1 MASSISYYEVIVT
14 LIAFSLSLFTLYRVS
29 HHKSLTKA
37 LQEQKKSNL
46 HLNAQLDELQLE
58 HKRINLSQTQSERLK
73 SDILSEVDTLF
84 EHVGDLDRMHAEQA
98 LTVQN
103 TLEQVEIEGAQASQS
118 SQAALAQIEAGNSD
132 TANLRKTLEEL
143 SHVESVMSELS
154 VVIKSVSE
162 HSTEISHIADESRLL
177 SLNASIEAARA
188 GEHGRG
194 FAVVA
199 QSVTDLAGKS
209 ASSASEIKSISQSG
223 ESHVNTVV
231 STFSEVMENTQSL
244 LLRVSESYQNIEK
257 GMETSVDS
265 SVALKQHLDAFHASY
280 SEMHT
285 NSKAIFER
293 LNHDLSTVVGK
304 FNGNEVLDISV
315 NDASVSLA
323 DYDYLIDVRHEH
335 EFNDELGHIEG
346 TKNINVQSSDFESK
360 LQTLD
365 KTKDYLWICRSG
377 GRSKRAAL
385 MALRKGFVGKCHNMD
400 GGMLAWN
407 KAKLSVIRNELR

>member
-14 LIAFSLSLFTLYRVS
+14 LIAIALFLLTLHRFSLQ
-29 HHKSLTKA
+29 KKLTHS
-37 LQEQKKSNL
+37 LQELRKT
-46 HLNAQLDELQLE
+46 NAHIQEQLDNLTLE
-58 HKRINLSQTQSERLK
+58 YDRITLSQVQSDRLK
-73 SDILSEVDTLF
+73 GDILSEVDTLF
-84 EHVGDLDRMHAEQA
+84 DHVGGLDQMHAEQA

-103 TLEQVEIEGAQASQS
+103 TLEQVEIESVQASHS
-118 SQAALAQIEAGNSD
+118 SQAALEQIESGNSD
-132 TANLRKTLEEL
+132 TENLRSKLKEL
-143 SHVESVMSELS
+143 SEVESVMSELFE
-154 VVIKSVSE
+154 VIKSVAE

-209 ASSASEIKSISQSG
+209 ASSASEIKNISQSG
-223 ESHVNTVV
+223 ESHVNAVM
-231 STFSEVMENTQSL
+231 STFSEVLDNTQSL
-244 LLRVSESYQNIEK
+244 LTRVSESYQQIENRMAK
-257 GMETSVDS
+257 SVDS
-265 SVALKQHLDAFHASY
+265 SVALKQHLDSFHASY
-280 SEMHT
+280 SDMHT
-285 NSKAIFER
+285 HSKAIFEK

-315 NDASVSLA
+315 HDASVNLA
-323 DYDYLIDVRHEH
+323 GYDCLIDVRHEH

-346 TKNINVQSSDFESK
+346 TVNINVQSSDFEEQ
-360 LQTLD
+360 LQKLD

-400 GGMLAWN
+400 GGMLAWDKSN
-407 KAKLSVIRNELR
+407 LSAVKN